1 MTDNL
6 PKHGEATRFATGE
19 AAKICAAWDQ
29 PSWDELDWSRIREI
43 QTREIFEH
51 RKQEAAKVQKARA
64 LECPVFAKHVGHGRP
79 YNATVTL
86 IHYSSLCVMTNGS
99 SKRTYLN

>member
-1 MTDNL
+1 MTDDL
-6 PKHGEATRFATGE
+6 PKYGEEATKFATGE

-29 PSWDELDWSRIREI
+29 PSWDELDWSRIKEI

-64 LECPVFAKHVGHGRP
+64 LECPDFLNHVSRACRP
-79 YNATVTL
+79 
-86 IHYSSLCVMTNGS
+86 
-99 SKRTYLN
+99 